1 MKQISA
7 ALIGSA
13 LILVA
18 CGTPDDVPL
27 PGDDH
32 AAQTIGELVRPEPID
47 GAVMRGD
54 YQTVPGRLCDGF
66 LMLDIATADGFC
78 VGLVAG
84 PDTADPD
91 GDWTLLYPRNILP
104 LPDTEDFILTDLGR
118 WAENRGRLWHLRH
131 EVDGTYA
138 LKRLRAGLD
147 RPHGLALGPDGRI
160 YIGEAHRVV
169 RLPADDLG
177 AEPETVI
184 EGLPADGLH
193 PLTSLVFLPSGDLI
207 VGVGSKSDLCRE
219 ALETGQC
226 GEEAGLR
233 RYRPDGAGGFLLD
246 AALFATG
253 LRNPMGL
260 VYTRGGALYVS
271 ESAHDLADPDQP
283 YDELNLIT
291 TGGADFGWPY
301 CESAGD
307 IAEEWAGLLEPHAC
321 ADGAHFAAPVALLPP
336 HGTPLGLVEWPAGEG
351 LVTTLHGYAP
361 AGHRVMAMSFRCAS
375 ARGLQ
380 ERRGIFAGHG
390 DRRGLGPGQ
399 RPGRWRGSDT
409 VFLSDHRLVCCAR
422 CAPAGEPNRYHSRGR
437 WLLVDRRGPEQDR
450 AAAGKGS
457 IKTSEGAQ
465 LTLRAFQGVSNQT
478 NQVLVLALECRS
490 RHRGPLYRP
499 SRLRLR
505 LTHEPGGGF
514 WPPPGLQVSAPSSPC
529 DAFGS

>member
-1 MKQISA
+1 M
-7 ALIGSA
+7 
-13 LILVA
+13 
-18 CGTPDDVPL
+18 
-27 PGDDH
+27 
-32 AAQTIGELVRPEPID
+32 PE
-47 GAVMRGD
+47 
-54 YQTVPGRLCDGF
+54 
-66 LMLDIATADGFC
+66 
-78 VGLVAG
+78 
-84 PDTADPD
+84 
-91 GDWTLLYPRNILP
+91 
-104 LPDTEDFILTDLGR
+104 TEDFILTDLGR

-147 RPHGLALGPDGRI
+147 RPHGLALGPDGRV

-219 ALETGQC
+219 AFETGQC

-233 RYRPDGAGGFLLD
+233 RYRPDGAGGFVPD
-246 AALFATG
+246 AAPFATG

-271 ESAHDLADPDQP
+271 VSAHDLADPDQP

-361 AGHRVMAMSFRCAS
+361 AGHRVMAMSFDALQQGAYKS
-375 ARGLQ
+375 A
-380 ERRGIFAGHG
+380 AGYLRDTETG
-390 DRRGLGPGQ
+390 VDWGPD
-399 RPGRWRGSDT
+399 S
-409 VFLSDHRLVCCAR
+409 
-422 CAPAGEPNRYHSRGR
+422 
-437 WLLVDRRGPEQDR
+437 DR
-450 AAAGKGS
+450 ADGAAATPFSYLITDWSAVPGVRPLGS
-457 IKTSEGAQ
+457 PTGITVAADGSLWIVEDRNKT
-465 LTLRAFQGVSNQT
+465 V
-478 NQVLVLALECRS
+478 
-490 RHRGPLYRP
+490 
-499 SRLRLR
+499 LRLAKV
-505 LTHEPGGGF
+505 P
-514 WPPPGLQVSAPSSPC
+514 
-529 DAFGS
+529 